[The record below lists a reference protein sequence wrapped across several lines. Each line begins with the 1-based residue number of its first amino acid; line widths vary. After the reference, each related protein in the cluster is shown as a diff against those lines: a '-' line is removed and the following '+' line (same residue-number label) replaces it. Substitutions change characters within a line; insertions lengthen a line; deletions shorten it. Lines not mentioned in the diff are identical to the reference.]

1 MVSDKIRVLHVLGRM
16 NPGGVETWLM
26 HVLRHIDRQK
36 FQMDF
41 CTLSG
46 QPGTYDQEIEA
57 LGSEV
62 IPCRLGRDL
71 PSFARRFRRILR
83 EGGYDVVH
91 SHVHHFSGAILRWA
105 HAERV
110 PIRIAHSHNTSDGK
124 PSSWSR
130 RIYRV
135 WMVSWIQRYITD
147 GLACS
152 KDAAAALFGDG
163 WGTDDRFRVLYCGI
177 DLGPFET
184 PFNRSEVRREL
195 GLPADAPVV
204 GHVGRFNP
212 QKNHPFL
219 LQVAA
224 AVIKVWPEVHFLLVG
239 DGPLRPEIEAQARQL
254 GLSERVHFA
263 GIRQDVPR
271 LMCACMDV
279 FLFPSLW
286 EGLGLVI
293 VEAQAAG
300 LSVVAAES
308 VPREVGVV
316 PGLIQYL
323 PLSIGPERWAQELL
337 ALLARPRP
345 DRTQA
350 LRYVAKSSFSIEK
363 SVSPLADLYRKAH
376 PRA

>member
-1 MVSDKIRVLHVLGRM
+1 MKIKILHVVGTM

-36 FQMDF
+36 FQLDF

-46 QPGTYDQEIEA
+46 KPGTYDPEIEA
-57 LGSEV
+57 LGSKV
-62 IPCRLGRDL
+62 IPCRLGRNL

-83 EGGYDVVH
+83 EGRYDVVH

-110 PIRIAHSHNTSDGK
+110 HIRIAHSHNTSDGK

-130 RIYRV
+130 RIYRM

-163 WGTDDRFRVLYCGI
+163 WGSDRRFRVLHYGI
-177 DLGPFET
+177 NLRPFEA

-195 GLPADAPVV
+195 GIPADAPVV

-263 GIRQDVPR
+263 GIRRDVPR
-271 LMCACMDV
+271 LMLSCMDAFV
-279 FLFPSLW
+279 FPSLW
-286 EGLGLVI
+286 EGLPITLIEV
-293 VEAQAAG
+293 QAAG
-300 LSVVAAES
+300 LPCLVSDTIT
-308 VPREVGVV
+308 REVAVL
-316 PGLIQYL
+316 PERLQYL
-323 PLSIGPERWAQELL
+323 PLSAGAGEWATRALHALDSGPGRGDIALKTVAQSDFCIERSLSTLL
-337 ALLARPRP
+337 EI
-345 DRTQA
+345 
-350 LRYVAKSSFSIEK
+350 Y
-363 SVSPLADLYRKAH
+363 
-376 PRA
+376 